1 MKRITALCASVLVAA
16 VAAAGNAAPSVGQY
30 KFNLSVQIEDA
41 PLVAI
46 SAALPLGT
54 THTLQATPHLR
65 FEIEVPATNDD
76 QSTTVVRLVD
86 DSSGKPR
93 VLHSAQTNGPNNIER
108 GLAYALCHG
117 QVTFYSGVGSGP
129 PTCKK

>member
-1 MKRITALCASVLVAA
+1 MKHIAALCASIIVAT
-16 VAAAGNAAPSVGQY
+16 VATAANGAPSPAQY
-30 KFNLSVQIEDA
+30 KFNLSVQLEDA
-41 PLVAI
+41 PLVSI

-65 FEIEVPATNDD
+65 FEVEVPATNDY

-86 DSSGKPR
+86 DSSGKLR
-93 VLHSAQTNGPNNIER
+93 VLHSAQTNGPNSFER
-108 GLAYALCHG
+108 GLAYAVCHG
-117 QVTFYSGVGSGP
+117 QVTFYSGVASGP

>member
-1 MKRITALCASVLVAA
+1 MKRITAFCTSVLVAT
-16 VAAAGNAAPSVGQY
+16 VAAAGNGALSPAQY

-41 PLVAI
+41 PLVSI

-65 FEIEVPATNDD
+65 FEVEVPATTDN

-86 DSSGKPR
+86 DSSGKLR
-93 VLHSAQTNGPNNIER
+93 VLHSAQTNGPNSIER

-117 QVTFYSGVGSGP
+117 QVTFYSGVASGP

>member
-1 MKRITALCASVLVAA
+1 MKRITALCASVIVTAA
-16 VAAAGNAAPSVGQY
+16 AAAGSGAPSPTQY
-30 KFNLSVQIEDA
+30 KFSLSVQIEDA

-65 FEIEVPATNDD
+65 FEVEVPHTIDD
-76 QSTTVVRLVD
+76 QSKTVVRLVD
-86 DSSGKPR
+86 DSSGKSR
-93 VLHSAQTNGPNNIER
+93 VLHSAQTSGPNSFER
-108 GLAYALCHG
+108 GLAYAVCHG
-117 QVTFYSGVGSGP
+117 QVTFYSGVASGP